1 MSAFR
6 YSMGRKSRETNY
18 CTHIPVLR
26 QSIVP
31 AHKGSGGVNPREVL
45 PWDPQNPVV
54 FSTVTLGTHR
64 HSQKSWHV
72 QGLILKHKSALLAVA
87 AARTLYGCPPPTH
100 QHHGMVRLL
109 QLSHRD
115 VPAHGDI
122 PIVGTTI

>member
-87 AARTLYGCPPPTH
+87 AARTLYGCPPLLTSTTAWYACCSSPT
-100 QHHGMVRLL
+100 VTSLPT
-109 QLSHRD
+109 
-115 VPAHGDI
+115 VTFP
-122 PIVGTTI
+122 